1 MVSSVLPH
9 KRSLLCL
16 PVLGKCES
24 WAAGIRYGRDEIGE
38 RRVEWVV
45 EDGWGIVGCESRV
58 NGREVG

>member
-1 MVSSVLPH
+1 MLPH

-24 WAAGIRYGRDEIGE
+24 WDAGIRYGRDEIDE

-45 EDGWGIVGCESRV
+45 KMDGGLSDVKVG
-58 NGREVG
+58 